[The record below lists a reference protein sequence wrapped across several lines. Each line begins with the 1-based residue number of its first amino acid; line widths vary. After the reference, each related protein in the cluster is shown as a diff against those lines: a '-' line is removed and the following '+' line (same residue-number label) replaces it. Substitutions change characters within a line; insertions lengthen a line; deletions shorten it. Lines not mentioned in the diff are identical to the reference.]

1 MVGDGI
7 NDAPVLAQADVSV
20 AMGGGA
26 RLAQMRADAVLVSQ
40 DLREL
45 PRAIERTRRTLGIVR
60 QNVAWAFAY
69 NLLALPLALAGLLT
83 PWLAALGMAGSSL
96 VVTMNALRLQNP
108 RRRAGEGQFV
118 QTGKT
123 SAA

>member
-1 MVGDGI
+1 
-7 NDAPVLAQADVSV
+7 
-20 AMGGGA
+20 
-26 RLAQMRADAVLVSQ
+26 
-40 DLREL
+40 
-45 PRAIERTRRTLGIVR
+45 
-60 QNVAWAFAY
+60 
-69 NLLALPLALAGLLT
+69 
-83 PWLAALGMAGSSL
+83 MAGSSL